1 MTRKKYIKYVQA
13 MGFTDTRGA
22 RRLAAKFHRAG
33 FSYHDAFMATAKVYI
48 SILVSELMNRLE
60 AKLQEDNH
68 ESN

>member
-22 RRLAAKFHRAG
+22 RRLAAEFHQAG
-33 FSYHDAFMATAKVYI
+33 FSYYVAFMATAKIYA
-48 SILVSELMNRLE
+48 SILVSELMTRLE
-60 AKLQEDNH
+60 ARMQEDIH